1 MIAVYLFGQITPNFG
16 QVEFVELQY
25 FRLTLQKV
33 NEKVIVEP
41 GISG

>member
-1 MIAVYLFGQITPNFG
+1 MAVYLYGRITANFG
-16 QVEFVELQY
+16 QVEFVEMQY

-33 NEKVIVEP
+33 NEKVIVGP